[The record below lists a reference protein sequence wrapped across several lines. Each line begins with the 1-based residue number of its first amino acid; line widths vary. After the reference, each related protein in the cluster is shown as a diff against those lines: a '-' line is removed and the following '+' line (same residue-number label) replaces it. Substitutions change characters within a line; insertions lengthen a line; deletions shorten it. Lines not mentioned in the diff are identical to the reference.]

1 MNINTPTTPTDEIT
15 SFSVD
20 LKSVLDNLPQAVLV
34 VDRSLNIQYANMAA
48 ETVFQTSAAY
58 LMKQGLEKF
67 IPYGSPVLSA
77 IDQVSSTG
85 LAVNKYQLDIS
96 SPRMGNGK
104 IVDIN
109 ATPLQG
115 NENNVVIMFRERGM
129 ADKIERQLTHRSAAR
144 SVTGL
149 AAMLAHEIKNPL
161 SGIRGA
167 AQLLEAAVQEE
178 EDKSLTTLIETEID
192 RIVKLVD
199 RMEVFSDVR
208 PIESEPIN
216 IHSIF
221 EHVRSLAL
229 NGFAKNITIAEQYD
243 PSLPLVSGDRD
254 QLIQVFL
261 NLIKNAAEAVK
272 NVKDARIV
280 ISSAYRPG
288 MHVTSP
294 GSKRGSS
301 LPLELSIIDNGPG
314 VSEEIRAH
322 IFEPFVTT
330 RTNGS
335 GLGLAL
341 VAKIIGN
348 HGGIIEC
355 DSREGQTAFKVLL
368 PAWQEVTGDSNG

>member
-178 EDKSLTTLIETEID
+178 EDKSLTKLIETETD

-341 VAKIIGN
+341 VAKIVGN

-355 DSREGQTAFKVLL
+355 ESREGQTAFRVLL
-368 PAWQEVTGDSNG
+368 PAWQKVTGDSNG